1 MLVLRRRTGQS
12 IVIGDE
18 IEVVVLEVSGDH
30 VRLGIA
36 APREIRVLRQE
47 LVAEIQDENR
57 RAAASQRDLD
67 DLAGALGSLR
77 APSPSGRGTG

>member
-1 MLVLRRRTGQS
+1 MLVLQRRTGQS
-12 IVIGDE
+12 IRIGDD

-47 LVAEIQDENR
+47 LLSEIRDENR
-57 RAAASQRDLD
+57 RAAASQDGL
-67 DLAGALGSLR
+67 GAVVDALSR
-77 APSPSGRGTG
+77 SG

>member
-1 MLVLRRRTGQS
+1 MLVLQRRTGQS
-12 IVIGDE
+12 IRIGEE

-47 LVAEIQDENR
+47 LLTEIRDENR
-57 RAAASQRDLD
+57 RAAASQDGL
-67 DLAGALGSLR
+67 GAVVDALSR
-77 APSPSGRGTG
+77 SG

>member
-1 MLVLRRRTGQS
+1 MLVLQRRAGQS
-12 IVIGDE
+12 IKIGDD

-47 LVAEIQDENR
+47 LLNEIRDENR
-57 RAAASQRDLD
+57 RAAASQEGLGGVVD
-67 DLAGALGSLR
+67 ALGVLLPASR
-77 APSPSGRGTG
+77 AD

>member
-1 MLVLRRRTGQS
+1 MLVLQRKTGQS
-12 IVIGDE
+12 IRIGED

-47 LVAEIQDENR
+47 LLTEIREENR
-57 RAAASQRDLD
+57 RAAASQDGLD
-67 DLAGALGSLR
+67 AVVGVLGTLAR
-77 APSPSGRGTG
+77 